1 MNNEGFISSKHVFD
15 LLIRDLIKPRKFNCV
30 TAVSRGFICP
40 TAENRGI
47 YQIRSGICQILP
59 RKTVGPTDQQ
69 YLVINCQPLHEVQD
83 DDDDNDDGDNDD
95 DDDDDED
102 DEDDECGIPKGGVKR
117 RSGPIS
123 RIPGGDRKVVTV
135 GVVQMEKVND
145 QMGQGRSV

>member
-1 MNNEGFISSKHVFD
+1 M
-15 LLIRDLIKPRKFNCV
+15 
-30 TAVSRGFICP
+30 
-40 TAENRGI
+40 
-47 YQIRSGICQILP
+47 
-59 RKTVGPTDQQ
+59 GPTDQQ

-83 DDDDNDDGDNDD
+83 DDDNDDGDNDD
-95 DDDDDED
+95 DD